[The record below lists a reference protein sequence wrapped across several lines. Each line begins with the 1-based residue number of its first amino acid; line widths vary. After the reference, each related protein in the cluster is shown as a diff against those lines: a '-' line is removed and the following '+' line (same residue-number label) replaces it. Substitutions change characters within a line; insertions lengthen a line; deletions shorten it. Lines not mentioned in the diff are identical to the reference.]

1 MSYKKKGRRRDAIGS
16 SAGTNPNGPI
26 ALEPVPLYR
35 HRSWLC
41 PLLLHLS
48 SLSSFYFVILT
59 QRINTTHLSIAHPP
73 YLDTS
78 SLFNA
83 KKSMLIVWAA
93 RPCTSLPP
101 HPIIPGIIYT
111 YTHTHLFVR
120 CNTTHHRCFSG
131 KAVAGL
137 TNINAIIINRPLFRP
152 EKGDD
157 DDTLE
162 NV

>member
-1 MSYKKKGRRRDAIGS
+1 MDEPPRSNDEYLFILNYIPTSLEGHAQNAERDMLYTKRIFKNIEKNINVATNELYKKGRRRDAIGS

-83 KKSMLIVWAA
+83 KKKV
-93 RPCTSLPP
+93 C
-101 HPIIPGIIYT
+101 
-111 YTHTHLFVR
+111 
-120 CNTTHHRCFSG
+120 
-131 KAVAGL
+131 
-137 TNINAIIINRPLFRP
+137 
-152 EKGDD
+152 
-157 DDTLE
+157 
-162 NV
+162 